1 MDTSLKRI
9 LVATDFSP
17 TAEHA
22 QRLAHRLA
30 ASFGAEIHLLHVR
43 LLLEDPH
50 LGEAQHAHFGEMLA
64 ASDADTRD
72 ALATS
77 GSAAVGLRTIS
88 HVVRG
93 LSPAEAIVESAMSL
107 ECDLVVMG
115 THGRRGLTHALLGSV
130 AERVIRA
137 APMPVLTVRLDAVE
151 PESIRRILVPYDF
164 SDHSRQA
171 LAVATTWAT
180 SLGADL
186 TLLHAVEPV
195 VYPDFYAVDVMPGE
209 LTKRLLE
216 RSRTALSEIAAEHPV
231 EGTEPTVQVV
241 AARAADAV
249 LAAATPD
256 ACDLVV
262 MGTRGLS
269 GLEHLLLGSVA
280 ESVAR
285 RCPVPVLA
293 VREI

>member
-1 MDTSLKRI
+1 
-9 LVATDFSP
+9 
-17 TAEHA
+17 
-22 QRLAHRLA
+22 
-30 ASFGAEIHLLHVR
+30 
-43 LLLEDPH
+43 
-50 LGEAQHAHFGEMLA
+50 
-64 ASDADTRD
+64 
-72 ALATS
+72 
-77 GSAAVGLRTIS
+77 
-88 HVVRG
+88 
-93 LSPAEAIVESAMSL
+93 
-107 ECDLVVMG
+107 
-115 THGRRGLTHALLGSV
+115 
-130 AERVIRA
+130 
-137 APMPVLTVRLDAVE
+137 MPVLTVRLDAVE